1 MRKVSILIGICLL
14 VAVAL
19 TVAAQQQENDLSP
32 IMKDVGATMASLR
45 KNLDAK
51 SAADAQKDAEKLQM
65 LFSQSE
71 GFFKAMKAQDAVDM
85 VTKDAA
91 AAGEIAKAAKANN
104 FDAAAEKAGA
114 IQKTC
119 KGCHD
124 VHREQ
129 LPDKSYKF
137 KQ

>member
-1 MRKVSILIGICLL
+1 MRKVSILIGICMI

-19 TVAAQQQENDLSP
+19 TLVAQTTDLSP
-32 IMKDVGATMASLR
+32 IMKDVGTTMGSLR

-51 SAADAQKDAEKLQM
+51 SAADVQKDAEKLQS
-65 LFSQSE
+65 LFTQSE

-85 VTKDAA
+85 VKMNAV

-104 FDAAAEKAGA
+104 FDAVAEKAGA

-137 KQ
+137 K